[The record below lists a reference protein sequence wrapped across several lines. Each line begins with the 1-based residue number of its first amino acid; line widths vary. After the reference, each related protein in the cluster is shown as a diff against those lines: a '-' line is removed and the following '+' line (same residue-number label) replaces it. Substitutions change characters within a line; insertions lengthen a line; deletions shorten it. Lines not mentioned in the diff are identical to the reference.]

1 MDVTHYSRTVDC
13 DGLSVQYDLY
23 CPGKTQSENGKNET
37 LTLDENLTYEQKVLA
52 FEQAYG
58 EAQDEIERLTSS
70 GDRFDYAVAACS
82 GIIAG
87 LIDILFVGELSA
99 DGRLTNGEIK
109 SRRLRDIDCQKA
121 ATREMI

>member
-58 EAQDEIERLTSS
+58 EARMKSKGLQVLVIDLTMLLRL
-70 GDRFDYAVAACS
+70 AA
-82 GIIAG
+82 
-87 LIDILFVGELSA
+87 EL
-99 DGRLTNGEIK
+99 
-109 SRRLRDIDCQKA
+109 
-121 ATREMI
+121 

>member
-58 EAQDEIERLTSS
+58 LLISS
-70 GDRFDYAVAACS
+70 SLGNY
-82 GIIAG
+82 
-87 LIDILFVGELSA
+87 
-99 DGRLTNGEIK
+99 
-109 SRRLRDIDCQKA
+109 Q
-121 ATREMI
+121 

>member
-1 MDVTHYSRTVDC
+1 M
-13 DGLSVQYDLY
+13 Y

-87 LIDILFVGELSA
+87 LIDILFVGELSIDRA
-99 DGRLTNGEIK
+99 NEWGNQKVEDFVISNAKK
-109 SRRLRDIDCQKA
+109 SGYQGNDLA
-121 ATREMI
+121 GAVEY